1 MDSVDPVDR
10 RRAQNRMAQRR
21 FRKRYQKKLNQSIAF
36 QTEASF
42 ASVPAL
48 DSYST
53 ETSGAMVP
61 HYLSLQ
67 PEILPHTVKEPENS
81 LSPNSI
87 DTLLIPDSIF
97 SPVLDHTDL
106 SDTSASSVDL
116 ESRGL
121 LLGSES
127 LAPSRTQ
134 SAASLQGASWE
145 SPLHIAAQKG
155 YDGIVR
161 LLLEHGADCNEKD
174 SDGLTP
180 LAHAIRGDNEAV
192 VHLLLSHGARLDHT
206 EGPGCSVFHCAVI
219 HRREALLRL
228 FASFCGADLALLDAF
243 DLEGMTPLQLAVA
256 TNFEAGVRILL
267 HHGASVHHRARK
279 ARQLAPFLL

>member
-1 MDSVDPVDR
+1 
-10 RRAQNRMAQRR
+10 
-21 FRKRYQKKLNQSIAF
+21 
-36 QTEASF
+36 
-42 ASVPAL
+42 
-48 DSYST
+48 
-53 ETSGAMVP
+53 MVT
-61 HYLSLQ
+61 HYLALQ
-67 PEILPHTVKEPENS
+67 PEILPHATKEPENS

-97 SPVLDHTDL
+97 SPTLDHTDL
-106 SDTSASSVDL
+106 SDTSLTSASSVDL

-127 LAPSRTQ
+127 LASSRTQ
-134 SAASLQGASWE
+134 AAASLPRASWE

-180 LAHAIRGDNEAV
+180 LTHAIRGDHEAAVRLLLSHGADCNDKDSDGLTPLAHAIRGDHEAV
-192 VHLLLSHGARLDHT
+192 VHVLLSHGAQLDYT

-228 FASFCGADLALLDAF
+228 FASCCAADLALLDAF

-279 ARQLAPFLL
+279 GRQLAPFLL